1 MIMGMK
7 SASMFFL
14 LGFMMNGIFTPGVQ
28 VNPDRMVPGRVVEQ
42 LGNTT
47 QQRYI
52 EMAQTDKTKDTEKNE
67 PVLTPEQKKRTSEPA
82 KPKNTTRLKEG
93 PPKGFVP
100 SEKIP
105 ADQAVDF
112 PTDI

>member
-1 MIMGMK
+1 MIIGMK
-7 SASMFFL
+7 NAIKFFL

-28 VNPDRMVPGRVVEQ
+28 VIPDRMVPGSIVEE
-42 LGNTT
+42 LVNTT

-52 EMAQTDKTKDTEKNE
+52 EMAQTDKTKDAEKNE
-67 PVLTPEQKKRTSEPA
+67 PILVPEQEKRTPEPA
-82 KPKNTTRLKEG
+82 KPKNTTRPKEG
-93 PPKGFVP
+93 PPKVFVP

>member
-7 SASMFFL
+7 STIKFFL
-14 LGFMMNGIFTPGVQ
+14 LGFMMNGIFIPGVR

-67 PVLTPEQKKRTSEPA
+67 PVLAPEQKKRTSEPA
-82 KPKNTTRLKEG
+82 KPKTTTRRKEG
-93 PPKGFVP
+93 PPKVFVP